1 MAVKQRQQQQGGK
14 GSSSI
19 SRLGKG
25 AGEEGD
31 GLGEGKAGS
40 GVHHTYE
47 VYEVAV
53 PLTVRHAV
61 WLHASWQAWRKSL
74 CGGAFDSS

>member
-1 MAVKQRQQQQGGK
+1 MAVKQRQQHKGGK

-31 GLGEGKAGS
+31 GLGEGKAG
-40 GVHHTYE
+40 
-47 VYEVAV
+47 
-53 PLTVRHAV
+53 
-61 WLHASWQAWRKSL
+61 
-74 CGGAFDSS
+74 